1 MQAARP
7 QVALGGDFQ
16 RALDGQEATGPAR
29 FDRRRVKSL
38 DPPGGVGVD
47 RFGAASVEEV
57 REVGGD
63 RDRRLGPAPNHAQ
76 RLGDIMRIGV
86 ADQNG
91 NDLERRRQHRLQH
104 HEMHFER
111 VLARKRPRVDEN
123 AASLGELG
131 VSARRD
137 RRLAERGQPFR
148 RRMDREPMKR
158 DPVRGTDDDDASRRL
173 GAARPWAERSR
184 GDRAGINDAGV
195 RRDHELRRD
204 AARQAA
210 RACACRRSAHSRIP
224 APPDRTFQRLGRDG
238 FRLPAWRRPVDFLVN
253 LALRTAPRQSSRA

>member
-16 RALDGQEATGPAR
+16 RALDGQEATGPAP
-29 FDRRRVKSL
+29 FERRRVKSL

-57 REVGGD
+57 RQVGGD

-131 VSARRD
+131 VSDRRD
-137 RRLAERGQPFR
+137 RRHAERGQPFR
-148 RRMDREPMKR
+148 RRVDREPMKR
-158 DPVRGTDDDDASRRL
+158 DPVRGTDDHDASRRL
-173 GAARPWAERSR
+173 GAARPRAERSR

-204 AARQAA
+204 AAVRP
-210 RACACRRSAHSRIP
+210 RALAHVGDQRI
-224 APPDRTFQRLGRDG
+224 QG
-238 FRLPAWRRPVDFLVN
+238 FRLRRIEHSSDLGGMDF
-253 LALRTAPRQSSRA
+253 ACQHGDAPSIFW